1 MKKPANKLSLKTD
14 KIVSLSTRQLAGVQG
29 GGDTVD
35 TSMSRTCPP
44 SQGCS
49 RGCSGSVYT
58 AFGYASGK
66 C

>member
-1 MKKPANKLSLKTD
+1 MKKQVKKLSLITN
-14 KIVSLSTRQLAGVQG
+14 KIVSLSTRQLVGVQG
-29 GGDTVD
+29 GGPVD